1 MIKDIIDGHS
11 HIAYENE
18 FEIVGKNIMM
28 PLISDI
34 QKYNE
39 IAFKNG
45 IKTVLFSP
53 CTSPIITNK
62 IKNISTIYNLWK
74 YENNKFIYF
83 CEVIEKGKIIQK
95 DMIKNPYYEVNK
107 KLKKYLESLKTGLVT
122 HYIPAINLYFDTPEY
137 LEELISQKPLGLKIH
152 GISTGLYDLNKI
164 NIELLN
170 IISHSDIPLVIHTDY
185 SSKSNTPIDILYQAN
200 EPAAQAHSHF
210 NHPRYERYRGADR
223 PHYSDRKWI
232 NILLKNNIRAYL
244 THGCRLDKESAKII
258 NDNKNQFLVGIGPD
272 ILLNNEPERLTENS
286 DNYLKD
292 LFKIFNIDSLSFDI
306 DYNWNYTDRISY
318 TYDCEQLSRIKK
330 IISDESDL
338 KKVLKNN
345 SKSFFKL

>member
-39 IAFKNG
+39 IALKNG

-107 KLKKYLESLKTGLVT
+107 KFSALSES
-122 HYIPAINLYFDTPEY
+122 
-137 LEELISQKPLGLKIH
+137 
-152 GISTGLYDLNKI
+152 
-164 NIELLN
+164 
-170 IISHSDIPLVIHTDY
+170 
-185 SSKSNTPIDILYQAN
+185 SSKNRIMLFAFGINSVPCSKLNVHKLPPNIVPSASPEFKTTM
-200 EPAAQAHSHF
+200 
-210 NHPRYERYRGADR
+210 PRL
-223 PHYSDRKWI
+223 
-232 NILLKNNIRAYL
+232 ILLL
-244 THGCRLDKESAKII
+244 
-258 NDNKNQFLVGIGPD
+258 
-272 ILLNNEPERLTENS
+272 
-286 DNYLKD
+286 
-292 LFKIFNIDSLSFDI
+292 
-306 DYNWNYTDRISY
+306 
-318 TYDCEQLSRIKK
+318 
-330 IISDESDL
+330 
-338 KKVLKNN
+338 
-345 SKSFFKL
+345 

>member
-39 IAFKNG
+39 IALKNG

-62 IKNISTIYNLWK
+62 NKNISTIYNLWK

-200 EPAAQAHSHF
+200 EP
-210 NHPRYERYRGADR
+210 
-223 PHYSDRKWI
+223 RKWI

-292 LFKIFNIDSLSFDI
+292 LFKIFNIDFLSFDV

-318 TYDCEQLSRIKK
+318 TYDCEQLSRIKE

>member
-1 MIKDIIDGHS
+1 
-11 HIAYENE
+11 
-18 FEIVGKNIMM
+18 
-28 PLISDI
+28 
-34 QKYNE
+34 
-39 IAFKNG
+39 
-45 IKTVLFSP
+45 
-53 CTSPIITNK
+53 
-62 IKNISTIYNLWK
+62 
-74 YENNKFIYF
+74 
-83 CEVIEKGKIIQK
+83 
-95 DMIKNPYYEVNK
+95 MIKNPYYEVNK

-200 EPAAQAHSHF
+200 EP
-210 NHPRYERYRGADR
+210 
-223 PHYSDRKWI
+223 RKWI

-292 LFKIFNIDSLSFDI
+292 LFKIFNIDFLSFDI

>member
-1 MIKDIIDGHS
+1 M
-11 HIAYENE
+11 
-18 FEIVGKNIMM
+18 F
-28 PLISDI
+28 
-34 QKYNE
+34 
-39 IAFKNG
+39 
-45 IKTVLFSP
+45 
-53 CTSPIITNK
+53 
-62 IKNISTIYNLWK
+62 
-74 YENNKFIYF
+74 
-83 CEVIEKGKIIQK
+83 
-95 DMIKNPYYEVNK
+95 
-107 KLKKYLESLKTGLVT
+107 
-122 HYIPAINLYFDTPEY
+122 
-137 LEELISQKPLGLKIH
+137 
-152 GISTGLYDLNKI
+152 
-164 NIELLN
+164 
-170 IISHSDIPLVIHTDY
+170 HTDY

-200 EPAAQAHSHF
+200 EP
-210 NHPRYERYRGADR
+210 
-223 PHYSDRKWI
+223 RKWI

-244 THGCRLDKESAKII
+244 THGCRLDEESAKII

-292 LFKIFNIDSLSFDI
+292 LFKIFNIDFLSFDI

>member
-200 EPAAQAHSHF
+200 EP
-210 NHPRYERYRGADR
+210 
-223 PHYSDRKWI
+223 RKWI

-272 ILLNNEPERLTENS
+272 ILLNNEPERLTKNS